1 MKGKYLSVL
10 IAMCGLAASSV
21 GVMVNAAG
29 VFYAPIAESLGTGRG
44 NIAMMITICSI
55 VASMVAMVVPKLI
68 RETNLKLII
77 IIATVLMAGS
87 TLLYSL
93 CNSLWQLYLLS
104 IIRGFGGGLI
114 NFVLITM
121 ILNQWFFAKHGV
133 ITSIAMAFS
142 GVPGVVLSPIYTSI
156 INSSGWRTAYVA
168 VAASIVLFNLPAI
181 LLKFS
186 LRPQTSG
193 LQPYGYEEFQKLREE
208 GNVLHDDRSS
218 AGFSFA
224 NPKFILAMI
233 VTIMI
238 SIVAAVP
245 QHFPGYATSIGHTA
259 EVGALMLSVSM
270 AFNILSKLG
279 LGVLS
284 DKVGVYKSVMIMV
297 CVNIVGIL
305 FLLFINTEFT
315 LYAGAGM
322 FAFAFA
328 VGAVGCA
335 MITGHLFGMEYYSTV
350 YPVLSFVGGIANA
363 LAATLVGSLY
373 DVTGTYRV
381 NFWLALGCQIIL
393 LIAFNLACLIRKK
406 ERRSGI
412 EI

>member
-77 IIATVLMAGS
+77 IVATVLMAGS

-168 VAASIVLFNLPAI
+168 VAASMVLFNLPAI

-193 LQPYGYEEFQKLREE
+193 LQP
-208 GNVLHDDRSS
+208 
-218 AGFSFA
+218 
-224 NPKFILAMI
+224 
-233 VTIMI
+233 
-238 SIVAAVP
+238 
-245 QHFPGYATSIGHTA
+245 
-259 EVGALMLSVSM
+259 
-270 AFNILSKLG
+270 
-279 LGVLS
+279 
-284 DKVGVYKSVMIMV
+284 
-297 CVNIVGIL
+297 
-305 FLLFINTEFT
+305 
-315 LYAGAGM
+315 
-322 FAFAFA
+322 
-328 VGAVGCA
+328 
-335 MITGHLFGMEYYSTV
+335 TV
-350 YPVLSFVGGIANA
+350 RPLPPYP
-363 LAATLVGSLY
+363 
-373 DVTGTYRV
+373 RV
-381 NFWLALGCQIIL
+381 
-393 LIAFNLACLIRKK
+393 
-406 ERRSGI
+406 
-412 EI
+412 

>member
-44 NIAMMITICSI
+44 SIAMMITICSI
-55 VASMVAMVVPKLI
+55 VASMVAMAVPKLI

-77 IIATVLMAGS
+77 IVATVLMAGS

-245 QHFPGYATSIGHTA
+245 QHFPGYATSIGHSA

>member
-1 MKGKYLSVL
+1 MG
-10 IAMCGLAASSV
+10 
-21 GVMVNAAG
+21 
-29 VFYAPIAESLGTGRG
+29 
-44 NIAMMITICSI
+44 
-55 VASMVAMVVPKLI
+55 
-68 RETNLKLII
+68 TNLGKDNRLNYDERKEHNKARARRMVLVMG
-77 IIATVLMAGS
+77 IA
-87 TLLYSL
+87 
-93 CNSLWQLYLLS
+93 C
-104 IIRGFGGGLI
+104 
-114 NFVLITM
+114 
-121 ILNQWFFAKHGV
+121 
-133 ITSIAMAFS
+133 
-142 GVPGVVLSPIYTSI
+142 VV
-156 INSSGWRTAYVA
+156 
-168 VAASIVLFNLPAI
+168 
-181 LLKFS
+181 
-186 LRPQTSG
+186 
-193 LQPYGYEEFQKLREE
+193 
-208 GNVLHDDRSS
+208 
-218 AGFSFA
+218 
-224 NPKFILAMI
+224 FILAMI

-245 QHFPGYATSIGHTA
+245 QHFPGYATSIGHSA

>member
-21 GVMVNAAG
+21 GVMINAAG

-44 NIAMMITICSI
+44 SIAMMITICSI
-55 VASMVAMVVPKLI
+55 VASMVAMAVPKLI

-142 GVPGVVLSPIYTSI
+142 GVPGVVLSPIYTNI
-156 INSSGWRTAYVA
+156 INTSGWRTAYVA
-168 VAASIVLFNLPAI
+168 VAASMVLFNLPAI
-181 LLKFS
+181 FLKFS

-193 LQPYGYEEFQKLREE
+193 LKPYGYEEFQKLREE

-218 AGFSFA
+218 TGFSFA

-245 QHFPGYATSIGHTA
+245 QHFPGYATSIGHSA

-284 DKVGVYKSVMIMV
+284 DKVGVYKSVMIMA
-297 CVNIVGIL
+297 CINIVGIL

-328 VGAVGCA
+328 VAAVGCA

-363 LAATLVGSLY
+363 LAVTLVGSLY